1 MRLFTPPNK
10 DELTAGFCGEKMEA
24 GTTAGALRE
33 DIEVCSVRDAG
44 ALLGENI
51 ACRCIAV
58 SRLELDGAEQVATK
72 DAGTF

>member
-10 DELTAGFCGEKMEA
+10 EELTAGFCGEKMEA
-24 GTTAGALRE
+24 GTMVGATRE
-33 DIEVCSVRDAG
+33 DMEVCSMRDAG

-58 SRLELDGAEQVATK
+58 SSPKPKPNVSSRARVHV
-72 DAGTF
+72 